1 MTANNPL
8 TRTEIN
14 AVAEYLRLRS
24 EPAKAKDVVIATK
37 GLVKWPNHPLEKL
50 KRIAELDDRIDRP
63 ARGFYQYVDP
73 SSRRLEERAT
83 QPPLFAADKVK
94 PSAATVPPTLD
105 VPKASEVQPDTK
117 NLRVGDVLTCMVTGI
132 EDYGVFV
139 ECPQYGVS
147 GLIHKSKIKANKMFF
162 NRQEIERHFKYGDW
176 VRAKIHSY
184 RMNGKI
190 ALTTEGFDLPDYSNA
205 TPIAEQ
211 ILKVSESMDKFEQKP
226 TPSDKP
232 QEPVSSPVLYS
243 QTFTPNNQVKSN
255 GGYAEP
261 VREANVTN
269 TITSTKDELEDL
281 YEMVRK
287 KVGVLSP
294 SARDAL
300 RDVVRKNGIVK
311 VTMALITGTN
321 DFEADVS
328 LAFIRH
334 LESKVNG
341 GL

>member
-1 MTANNPL
+1 MSSNNPL
-8 TRTEIN
+8 TRTEMN
-14 AVAEYLRLRS
+14 AVAEYLKIRK
-24 EPAKAKDVVIATK
+24 EPAKAKDIVTATK
-37 GLVKWPNHPLEKL
+37 GLVKWPNHPLERL
-50 KRIAELDDRIDRP
+50 KRIAELDERIDRP

-73 SSRRLEERAT
+73 SSKRLEERAT
-83 QPPLFAADKVK
+83 QPPKVAADKIK
-94 PSAATVPPTLD
+94 PSAVAIPPTLE
-105 VPKASEVQPDTK
+105 VPKPSEIQPDIK
-117 NLRVGDVLTCMVTGI
+117 RLRVGEVVTCQVTGL
-132 EDYGVFV
+132 EEYGVFV

-162 NRQEIERHFKYGDW
+162 NRQEIERHFQHGDW
-176 VRAKIHSY
+176 IKARVHSF

-190 ALTTEGFDLPDYSNA
+190 SLSTEGFELPDYSNT

-211 ILKVSESMDKFEQKP
+211 IKKVSESMDKYEQKP
-226 TPSDKP
+226 TRSDKP
-232 QEPVSSPVLYS
+232 QELVSGPVHFS
-243 QTFTPNNQVKSN
+243 QTFTPNNPVKSN
-255 GGYAEP
+255 GGHTEP
-261 VREANVTN
+261 VREVNVTN

-294 SARDAL
+294 SAKDAL
-300 RDVVRKNGIVK
+300 RDVVRKTGIVK
-311 VTMALITGTN
+311 VTMALVTGMN

-328 LAFIRH
+328 LAFVRH